1 MGNTEAQRAQR
12 RGEGRRGREE
22 KRGEE
27 REEKRSAP
35 NALSL
40 PVALGLGELCAFA
53 VSLEPTGRLEPFRLH
68 FLNGLVGDC
77 LQEAIERG
85 S

>member
-1 MGNTEAQRAQR
+1 
-12 RGEGRRGREE
+12 
-22 KRGEE
+22 
-27 REEKRSAP
+27 
-35 NALSL
+35 
-40 PVALGLGELCAFA
+40 